1 MKKEHRLSR
10 DQRVKLKGDGQ
21 DAPYSY
27 AAAGSEGW
35 IRRLDFDG
43 VGYPIVYIEWD
54 KDHWAFNGEPN
65 QWTLEDHFEP
75 VENSMGKDKDREEYE
90 EFLAWKKGKK
100 GKDKAPESSFDLDE
114 KYSEVLSKAKKA
126 AQDADAFLLIA
137 IQSLGD
143 EVPGAYNPIVLNY
156 YKDEAA
162 GLLLECQLAKLGASS
177 YEHLTMVEVRKL
189 LEKEQDR

>member
-10 DQRVKLKGDGQ
+10 GQRVRLKLDGQ

-27 AAAGSEGW
+27 ATAGSEGW
-35 IRRLDFDG
+35 VRRLGFDG
-43 VGYPIVYIEWD
+43 VGFPIVYIEWD

-75 VENSMGKDKDREEYE
+75 VESDMGKKDKDREEYE
-90 EFLAWKKGKK
+90 EFLRWKESRSKENAPDDSD
-100 GKDKAPESSFDLDE
+100 KDERYADA
-114 KYSEVLSKAKKA
+114 LSKAKKF
-126 AQDADAFLLIA
+126 AQGADAFLLIA
-137 IQSLGD
+137 IEAVGNGG
-143 EVPGAYNPIVLNY
+143 EAAYNPIVINS

-162 GLLLECQLAKLGASS
+162 GLLLECQLAKLSTSA

-189 LEKEQDR
+189 LEKEQD